1 MGKTILKSDRS
12 YAFADYFELN
22 YPIEEI
28 IGELGYQYALTRL
41 TLPTGR
47 IDTDRLKATFYKQLP
62 HVALTSETARREVLV
77 APVLLGLLEYLTF
90 KIDIEYPIY
99 VNERLK
105 GTIDYFVRS
114 AAAFVVVEAKKA
126 DMEKGFTQLAV
137 ELIALD
143 QYVETATDHLYGAV
157 TVGDLWRFGVLR
169 RQTRLIEKDI
179 ESFRVPA
186 DLDALFQVLIGI
198 LQPAHSK
205 DATFTV

>member
-1 MGKTILKSDRS
+1 MSKAILRSDRS

-22 YPIEEI
+22 YSTEEI
-28 IGELGYQYALTRL
+28 IAEFGYQYTLTRL

-47 IDTDRLKATFYKQLP
+47 IDADTQRLQATFYRQLP

-77 APVLLGLLEYLTF
+77 APILLELLEYLTF
-90 KIDIEYPIY
+90 KIDIEYPVY

-105 GTIDYFVRS
+105 GTLDYLLR
-114 AAAFVVVEAKKA
+114 ATDAFVVVEAKKA

-143 QYVETATDHLYGAV
+143 QYVETASDDLYGAV

-169 RQTRLIEKDI
+169 RQAKRIEKDI

-186 DLDALFQVLIGI
+186 DLDALFQVLMGI
-198 LQPAHSK
+198 LQPATSE
-205 DATFTV
+205 